1 MDGAEKSIN
10 VVNSTPD
17 SNLYVYKLGIEKIT
31 EDLVKFGLTKSQAK
45 VFIYLGKY
53 GSKTSPE
60 VCKDLKLPRTETYHI
75 LNALTNRGIVET
87 EFSHPTKYSAINME
101 KAIQIM
107 VKTEQVKLDMLAE
120 KEKEITQLWNK
131 IPSFFT
137 PSSQTECDKF
147 QMLQGSPR
155 IHSKMKNMISTA
167 NNSCKLLCGAK
178 DLSRFYYSNLLEN
191 LNSSKLDSRLII
203 SSDAITPEFLGNL
216 PSSKI
221 KSLPHIMARN
231 QCFLIKDDS
240 ELIIFLRN
248 ANFPAKEIFAF
259 WTDSKSLI
267 ESIKLLF
274 DYSWKNS
281 KPIKQ
286 TKLVIQN

>member
-10 VVNSTPD
+10 IVNSTPD
-17 SNLYVYKLGIEKIT
+17 SKLYEYKLGIERIT

-75 LNALTNRGIVET
+75 LNVLTNRGIVVA
-87 EFSHPTKYSAINME
+87 EFSHPARYSAIQME
-101 KAIQIM
+101 MAIKIM
-107 VKTEQVKLDMLAE
+107 VETEHAKIGLLAE
-120 KEKEITQLWNK
+120 KEKEITELWNK

-137 PSSQTECDKF
+137 PSCKPDCEKF

-155 IHSKMKNMISTA
+155 IHSKMKNMILNAKVGS
-167 NNSCKLLCGAK
+167 KLLCGAK
-178 DLSRFYYSNLLEN
+178 DLSRFYYSNLLESFD
-191 LNSSKLDSRLII
+191 SSTLDSKLII
-203 SSDAITPEFLGNL
+203 SSEAVIPEFMAKINKL
-216 PSSKI
+216 KI
-221 KSLPHIMARN
+221 KALPPPMAKN
-231 QCFLIKDDS
+231 QCFLIKDDA

-259 WTDSKSLI
+259 WTNSKSLI

-274 DYSWKNS
+274 NYSWKSS
-281 KPIKQ
+281 KTIAQKQ
-286 TKLVIQN
+286 LMIQN